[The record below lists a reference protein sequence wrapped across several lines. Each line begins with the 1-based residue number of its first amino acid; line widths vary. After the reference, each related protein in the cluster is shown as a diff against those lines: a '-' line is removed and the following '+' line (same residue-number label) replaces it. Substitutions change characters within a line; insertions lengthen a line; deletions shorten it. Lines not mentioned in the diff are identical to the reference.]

1 MLWRIGSCCVW
12 HICMGKMIMIIWCHS
27 SSLSCPGILSLPP
40 FLTLI
45 LFLSVPSFST
55 LNSLFPSFHFLASFS
70 QTFIF
75 CFFLIIGHILIFS
88 VIIFSD
94 RFYSLFFVNFSVL
107 VFIQFLRFFVFCSSF
122 LFFSLNKLYY
132 SDSHTFFFLNFQI
145 QIQKFKFGT
154 INWKIFFQNKL
165 LNTKKI
171 RKKVRYF
178 KSVLFTEIKT
188 LKE

>member
-1 MLWRIGSCCVW
+1 M
-12 HICMGKMIMIIWCHS
+12 H
-27 SSLSCPGILSLPP
+27 
-40 FLTLI
+40 
-45 LFLSVPSFST
+45 LFLSIPPSFSLSASFSHPHSFPLSPFIF
-55 LNSLFPSFHFLASFS
+55 LNLLFPLFPFFHFLTPSLKNLF
-70 QTFIF
+70 F

-132 SDSHTFFFLNFQI
+132 SDPHTFFFFKFSNSNSKI
-145 QIQKFKFGT
+145 QIWHH
-154 INWKIFFQNKL
+154 ILENIFSENCPI
-165 LNTKKI
+165 KKI
-171 RKKVRYF
+171 RKKMRYF